1 MRKGLRDRAAAGGSK
16 DSPAGNCTNA
26 RINWEAAKQAFS
38 ASMFNCPMRK
48 AKTEVLSVL
57 LDASTIKRRVRSLGK
72 EITRDYRGRSPLL
85 VGVLRG
91 AAVFLAD
98 LIRHIDLEL
107 EVDFM
112 ALSSYGSAT
121 ETSGQVQ
128 LLKDLENSIDG
139 ADVILVED
147 IVDTG
152 LTLNYLVGNLKSRN
166 PASLRVC
173 ALLSKPSRR
182 KVDVIVDYLGFEVPD
197 SFVVGYGLDFD
208 QQFRNLPYIGI
219 LGD

>member
-1 MRKGLRDRAAAGGSK
+1 M
-16 DSPAGNCTNA
+16 
-26 RINWEAAKQAFS
+26 
-38 ASMFNCPMRK
+38 
-48 AKTEVLSVL
+48 
-57 LDASTIKRRVRSLGK
+57 RSLGR
-72 EITRDYRGRSPLL
+72 EITRDYRDKSPVL

-91 AAVFLAD
+91 AAVFLSD
-98 LIRHIDLEL
+98 LIRHVDLEL
-107 EVDFM
+107 QVDFI

-128 LLKDLENSIDG
+128 LVKDLETSIDG

-152 LTLNYLVGNLKSRN
+152 LTLNYLVGSLKSRN

-182 KVDVIVDYLGFEVPD
+182 RVDVHIDYLGFEVPD

-208 QQFRNLPYIGI
+208 QQFRNLPYIGVI
-219 LGD
+219 GE

>member
-1 MRKGLRDRAAAGGSK
+1 M
-16 DSPAGNCTNA
+16 PT
-26 RINWEAAKQAFS
+26 
-38 ASMFNCPMRK
+38 
-48 AKTEVLSVL
+48 AKTEVPSVL
-57 LDASTIKRRVRSLGK
+57 LNRQTIKRRVQSLGK
-72 EITRDYRGRSPLL
+72 EITRDYHGRSPLL
-85 VGVLRG
+85 IGVLRG
-91 AAVFLAD
+91 AAVFLSD
-98 LIRHIDLEL
+98 LIRHINLEL
-107 EVDFM
+107 EVDFI

-128 LLKDLENSIDG
+128 LVKDLESSIDG
-139 ADVILVED
+139 AHVILVED

-182 KVDVIVDYLGFEVPD
+182 KVDVNIDYLGFEVPD
-197 SFVVGYGLDFD
+197 SFVVGYGLDYD

-219 LGD
+219 LQG

>member
-1 MRKGLRDRAAAGGSK
+1 MRNG
-16 DSPAGNCTNA
+16 
-26 RINWEAAKQAFS
+26 
-38 ASMFNCPMRK
+38 
-48 AKTEVLSVL
+48 KTEVQSVL
-57 LDASTIKRRVRSLGK
+57 LDTPTIKRRVRSLGR
-72 EITRDYRGRSPLL
+72 EITRDYRDRSPLL

-91 AAVFLAD
+91 AAVFLSD
-98 LIRHIDLEL
+98 LIRHIELEL
-107 EVDFM
+107 QVDFI

-128 LLKDLENSIDG
+128 LVKDLESSIDG
-139 ADVILVED
+139 EDVILVED

-182 KVDVIVDYLGFEVPD
+182 KVEVHIDYLGFEVPD

-208 QQFRNLPYIGI
+208 QQYRNLPYIGV
-219 LGD
+219 LEG

>member
-1 MRKGLRDRAAAGGSK
+1 ML
-16 DSPAGNCTNA
+16 
-26 RINWEAAKQAFS
+26 
-38 ASMFNCPMRK
+38 K
-48 AKTEVLSVL
+48 AKTEVRSVL
-57 LDASTIKRRVRSLGK
+57 LNAQTIQRRVRLLGK
-72 EITRDYRGRSPLL
+72 EITRDYKEKSPLL

-91 AAVFLAD
+91 AAVFLSD
-98 LIRHIDLEL
+98 LIRHVDLEL
-107 EVDFM
+107 EVDFI

-128 LLKDLENSIDG
+128 LVKDLESSIDG

-182 KVDVIVDYLGFEVPD
+182 KVEVNIDYLGFEVPD

-208 QQFRNLPYIGI
+208 QQFRNLPYIGV
-219 LGD
+219 LEG

>member
-1 MRKGLRDRAAAGGSK
+1 
-16 DSPAGNCTNA
+16 
-26 RINWEAAKQAFS
+26 
-38 ASMFNCPMRK
+38 MRK

>member
-1 MRKGLRDRAAAGGSK
+1 MPR
-16 DSPAGNCTNA
+16 
-26 RINWEAAKQAFS
+26 
-38 ASMFNCPMRK
+38 
-48 AKTEVLSVL
+48 AKTEVPTVL
-57 LDASTIKRRVRSLGK
+57 LNAQTIKRRVRSLGK
-72 EITRDYRGRSPLL
+72 EITRDYKDRSPIL

-91 AAVFLAD
+91 AAVFLSD

-107 EVDFM
+107 EVDFI

-121 ETSGQVQ
+121 ESSGQVQ
-128 LLKDLENSIDG
+128 LVKDLESSIDG

-166 PASLRVC
+166 PGSLRVC

-182 KVDVIVDYLGFEVPD
+182 KVNVYIDYLGFEVPER
-197 SFVVGYGLDFD
+197 FVVGYGLDFD
-208 QQFRNLPYIGI
+208 QQFRNLPYIGV
-219 LGD
+219 LEE

>member
-1 MRKGLRDRAAAGGSK
+1 V
-16 DSPAGNCTNA
+16 PT
-26 RINWEAAKQAFS
+26 
-38 ASMFNCPMRK
+38 
-48 AKTEVLSVL
+48 VL
-57 LDASTIKRRVRSLGK
+57 LNAQTIKRRVRSLGK
-72 EITRDYRGRSPLL
+72 EITRDYKDRSPIL

-91 AAVFLAD
+91 AAVFLSD

-107 EVDFM
+107 EVDFI

-121 ETSGQVQ
+121 ESSGQVQ
-128 LLKDLENSIDG
+128 LVKDLESSIDG

-166 PASLRVC
+166 PGSLRVC

-182 KVDVIVDYLGFEVPD
+182 KVNVYIDYLGFEVPER
-197 SFVVGYGLDFD
+197 FVVGYGLDFD
-208 QQFRNLPYIGI
+208 QQFRNLPYIGV
-219 LGD
+219 LEE

>member
-1 MRKGLRDRAAAGGSK
+1 M
-16 DSPAGNCTNA
+16 P
-26 RINWEAAKQAFS
+26 
-38 ASMFNCPMRK
+38 K
-48 AKTEVLSVL
+48 AKTEVPSVL
-57 LDASTIKRRVRSLGK
+57 LNAQTIKQRVRSLGK
-72 EITRDYRGRSPLL
+72 EITRDYKDKSPLL

-91 AAVFLAD
+91 AAVFLSD

-107 EVDFM
+107 QVDFI

-128 LLKDLENSIDG
+128 LVKDLESSIHG

-152 LTLNYLVGNLKSRN
+152 LTLNYLISNLRSRN

-182 KVDVIVDYLGFEVPD
+182 KVSVSIDYLGFEVPD
-197 SFVVGYGLDFD
+197 SFVVGYGLDFA
-208 QQFRNLPYIGI
+208 QQFRNLPYIGV
-219 LGD
+219 LEG

>member
-1 MRKGLRDRAAAGGSK
+1 MNRCNRPYHQGGSE
-16 DSPAGNCTNA
+16 AGFTA
-26 RINWEAAKQAFS
+26 TI
-38 ASMFNCPMRK
+38 FNCPMQK
-48 AKTEVLSVL
+48 AKTEVSSVL
-57 LDASTIKRRVRSLGK
+57 LNAQSIKRRVRSLGK
-72 EITRDYRGRSPLL
+72 EITRDYKGKSPLL
-85 VGVLRG
+85 IGVLRG
-91 AAVFLAD
+91 AAVFLSD
-98 LIRHIDLEL
+98 LIRHIDLEV
-107 EVDFM
+107 EVDFI

-128 LLKDLENSIDG
+128 LVKDLESSIDG

-152 LTLNYLVGNLKSRN
+152 LTLTYLVGNLKSRN

-182 KVDVIVDYLGFEVPD
+182 KVQVSIDYLGFEVPD

-208 QQFRNLPYIGI
+208 QQFRNLPYIGV
-219 LGD
+219 LEG